1 LELRHSDYHP
11 LHIFA
16 LPEPLRRKLPGKYP
30 GVAGNRPA
38 LRRWSVWIAFLFFFF
53 IQICDSMAQQE
64 VGRIRVETTL
74 VNVPVMVSDQR
85 GGSVL
90 GLKAEDFQL
99 YDDEVRQPLAFFA
112 AAAEP
117 IRVALLLDTSKST
130 ITVLDRIRK
139 AAAGFLDQL
148 RPQDQAMLV
157 SFDSDVHVLCRFGWD
172 VEDLKRVI
180 RGIEVGPYVNTR
192 MYDAVVRV
200 ADGYLHS
207 VQGRKAMIL
216 LTDGQDYGSHASPD
230 DMIRAVLNSGV
241 VVYPVFYAVDRRELV
256 RKLTGVS
263 LPANTAAAVAWAQD
277 EREAAALLRRTA
289 EDSAG
294 AFFRSDVTDLK
305 KTFTRVA
312 EELRHQY
319 LLAFYPDPSRID
331 DMQHTLRVDV
341 SRPALIVRA
350 RRSYHATRGKLQ

>member
-1 LELRHSDYHP
+1 MGV
-11 LHIFA
+11 
-16 LPEPLRRKLPGKYP
+16 GKRIIP
-30 GVAGNRPA
+30 CLWPVGIV
-38 LRRWSVWIAFLFFFF
+38 FLSFFF
-53 IQICDSMAQQE
+53 QTCNLMAQQQ
-64 VGRIRVETTL
+64 VGPIRVETSL
-74 VNVPVMVSDQR
+74 VSVPVMVSDQR
-85 GGSVL
+85 GGPVL
-90 GLKAEDFQL
+90 GLKTDDFRL
-99 YDDEVRQPLAFFA
+99 YDDGIRQPIAFFA

-139 AAAGFLDQL
+139 AAAGFLDHL

-157 SFDSDVHVLCRFGWD
+157 CFDSEVHVLCRFGWD
-172 VEDLKRVI
+172 VDELKRVI
-180 RGIEVGPYVNTR
+180 RNIEVGPYVNTR
-192 MYDAVVRV
+192 MFDAVIRV
-200 ADGYLHS
+200 ADGYLRP

-230 DMIRAVLNSGV
+230 DMIRAVLNAGV

-256 RKLTGVS
+256 KRLTGIS
-263 LPANTAAAVAWAQD
+263 LPANHAAAVTWAQD
-277 EREAAALLRRTA
+277 EKEAAALLRRTA

-319 LLAFYPDPSRID
+319 LLAFYPDLSRVGD
-331 DMQHTLRVDV
+331 LQHILRIDV

-350 RRSYHATRGKLQ
+350 RRGYQVARSKLP